1 MAFDIYK
8 RGQGYNTR
16 LYSALGAFVIVAFG
30 GFALYNKLQG
40 TGIWVETLVPAAVC
54 GAFGFLI
61 YWISNKPKVADF
73 LIAAEGEVKKVSWSS
88 RQEIMASTVVVI
100 IVVLSLAGWLL
111 MWDFGFR
118 LLMDAILRS

>member
-16 LYSALGAFVIVAFG
+16 LYSALGAFVLVAFG
-30 GFALYNKLQG
+30 TYALYNKLQG
-40 TGIWVETLVPAAVC
+40 TNIWIYTLVPAAVC
-54 GAFGFLI
+54 AAFGFLI
-61 YWISNKPKVADF
+61 YWIANKPKVADF

-88 RQEIMASTVVVI
+88 RQEIMASTMVVI

-111 MWDFGFR
+111 VWDFGFR
-118 LLMDAILRS
+118 LLMDAILRA